1 MSLIHILKIDEIVS
15 MSIFRKVSPALV
27 VAGFIAVGA
36 VHSEASETEAG
47 SSVVIESQALAS
59 EGNALDAIALL
70 RNHLSSQ
77 PNAFDAEE
85 ALINLLISNDFL
97 SEASTRLASLSDRDL
112 GSESSQ
118 TDLDSRLNRI
128 LMNDKIVTVFVQKR
142 IELQDFDTA
151 ILILDRALPRYPARD
166 ADFYTLKGEA
176 LYKKNDLPG
185 AEEQFREALKLNPL
199 NPVAKAY
206 VSEIRS
212 TLEAQT
218 STAWAEFVSIAK
230 DKFGDFVVTFLALL
244 TAFIFNSAFAPL
256 WMRYR
261 LFRARRAFVSGDYDD
276 FADAI
281 EALLD
286 QEDFSPLREN
296 FRILLKSNSY
306 ESIKE
311 IFEYHIMTADRLPTL
326 LRILEREHEKL
337 NFSTD
342 EIQFERRQ
350 SASS

>member
-1 MSLIHILKIDEIVS
+1 M
-15 MSIFRKVSPALV
+15 
-27 VAGFIAVGA
+27 
-36 VHSEASETEAG
+36 
-47 SSVVIESQALAS
+47 
-59 EGNALDAIALL
+59 
-70 RNHLSSQ
+70 
-77 PNAFDAEE
+77 
-85 ALINLLISNDFL
+85 
-97 SEASTRLASLSDRDL
+97 
-112 GSESSQ
+112 
-118 TDLDSRLNRI
+118 
-128 LMNDKIVTVFVQKR
+128 
-142 IELQDFDTA
+142 
-151 ILILDRALPRYPARD
+151 PRYPARD

-286 QEDFSPLREN
+286 QEDSHPIERKL
-296 FRILLKSNSY
+296 RILLKSNSY

-311 IFEYHIMTADRLPTL
+311 IFEYHIMTAD
-326 LRILEREHEKL
+326 
-337 NFSTD
+337 
-342 EIQFERRQ
+342 
-350 SASS
+350 

>member
-1 MSLIHILKIDEIVS
+1 MNRTHTLKSNETVA
-15 MSIFRKVSPALV
+15 MTHLQNLVPALILIGLITIG
-27 VAGFIAVGA
+27 AGY
-36 VHSEASETEAG
+36 SEASETDPN
-47 SSVVIESQALAS
+47 SRVIAESHALVS
-59 EGNALDAIALL
+59 EGNSPDAIALL

-77 PNAFDAEE
+77 PDSIDVEV
-85 ALINLLISNDFL
+85 ALIDLLIGNDFL
-97 SEASTRLASLSDRDL
+97 SEALTRLASLTDR
-112 GSESSQ
+112 GIGRESSQ
-118 TDLDSRLNRI
+118 NELDSRLNRI
-128 LMNDKIVTVFVQKR
+128 LMNDKIATVFVQKR
-142 IELQDFDTA
+142 IEIQDFDTA
-151 ILILDRALPRYPARD
+151 VLILDRALPRYPERV

-176 LYKKNDLPG
+176 LYKMNNLPG

-218 STAWAEFVSIAK
+218 STAWAEFMSIAK

-261 LFRARRAFVSGDYDD
+261 LFRARRAFASGDYDD

-296 FRILLKSNSY
+296 FRILLKSYSY
-306 ESIKE
+306 ITIKE
-311 IFEYHIMTADRLPTL
+311 IFEHHIMTADRLPTL
-326 LRILEREHEKL
+326 LKILEREHEKL
-337 NFSTD
+337 NFSSD
-342 EIQFERRQ
+342 DIQFERRQ
-350 SASS
+350 RAGS